1 MAKHNWALQ
10 DEVTNPSTL
19 PVMHIASANSGLRDM
34 DSNIA
39 IISQLWDVSI
49 LDGNIFYGVEDK
61 CGVLAGSAMR
71 EWDETTQQLT
81 TSALVTEGD
90 IFDL

>member
-1 MAKHNWALQ
+1 MYI
-10 DEVTNPSTL
+10 T
-19 PVMHIASANSGLRDM
+19 SANSGLRDM

-49 LDGNIFYGVEDK
+49 LDGNILDGVEDK
-61 CGVLAGSAMR
+61 CGVLAGSALQ
-71 EWDETTQQLT
+71 EWDETPQQLT

-90 IFDL
+90 MFEFITSIAI